1 MADVNNGQLVATAF
15 ENVVTNSPIDQYFD
29 GFWLF
34 NYFTEKNGGLKH
46 IDGGRNIVV
55 SVEYAVNP
63 NFRSITQNETV
74 DTSRVDFL
82 DEAEFDWTIHAGSVV
97 WDEMELFKASGQSA
111 KLDLL
116 EAKIKNGINSHK
128 EDLSLALVASTSG
141 NNVSGLQ
148 TLVPDT
154 ATSGSPGGISKTTYS
169 WWRSNSV
176 SGALSATA
184 FDTLRARMRSTY
196 NNCSQ
201 GFSGNHPKVIVSGQT
216 PFEGYES
223 LLTPNER
230 FNDKSSGDAGFK
242 NGTLKFKGVDIGYD
256 DRIASTR
263 MYMLNP
269 DGIKLAVG
277 KGHWMKMGK
286 EIESINQ
293 FTKVRKVHSFVQL
306 YLTQPRL
313 LGVIHTIS

>member
-1 MADVNNGQLVATAF
+1 MADINNGQLISTAF
-15 ENVVTNSPIDQYFD
+15 ENVVSNAPVDQYFD
-29 GFWLF
+29 EFWLF
-34 NYFTEKNGGLKH
+34 KYLTEKNGGLKQ
-46 IDGGRNIVV
+46 IDGGRNIVT
-55 SVEYAVNP
+55 SVAYAVNP

-74 DTSRVDFL
+74 DTSRVDFI
-82 DEAEFDWTIHAGSVV
+82 DEAEYDWTIHAGSVV
-97 WDEMELFKASGQSA
+97 YDEMELFKASGKSA

-116 EAKIKNGINSHK
+116 EAKIKNAIDSHK

-169 WWRSNSV
+169 WWRSNSA

-184 FDTLRARMRSTY
+184 FDTLRARMRTVY
-196 NNCSQ
+196 NASSK
-201 GFSGNHPKVIVSGQT
+201 GFGGNHPKVIASGLT

-256 DRIASTR
+256 ERIASTR

-293 FTKVRKVHSFVQL
+293 FVKVKKFHSFVQL
-306 YLTQPRL
+306 YLTEPRL
-313 LGVIHTIS
+313 LGVIHSIS